1 MKTTPDPLENE
12 AAEFSS
18 LPNTMTCDFIRT
30 LIENYRKN
38 QMVSVKDKL
47 GIDDAHAIH
56 FDLATLKKFI
66 SDIETEAQKI
76 NPETAMEDLG
86 IRFYYAAYPKAADW
100 DIMAN
105 TLIGKECAEKHT
117 LVMVPTIKRA
127 GKNGESECCDFSPV
141 NSGSYDNDEILARTT
156 GPVLQGDLISQNHG
170 TLSPPTTL
178 TSELF

>member
-1 MKTTPDPLENE
+1 MKTTPDPLEAE
-12 AAEFSS
+12 TAKTGAA
-18 LPNTMTCDFIRT
+18 PHTMPCTFIKT
-30 LIENYRKN
+30 LVDNYRKN
-38 QMVSVKDKL
+38 QLMSVKNTL

-66 SDIETEAQKI
+66 SDIESEAQKTD
-76 NPETAMEDLG
+76 PAATAEDLG

-105 TLIGKECAEKHT
+105 TLIGEECAEKHT

-127 GKNGESECCDFSPV
+127 DENGESSCCDFSPV
-141 NSGSYDNDEILARTT
+141 NSGSSGSDKILAMTKGT
-156 GPVLQGDLISQNHG
+156 ALQGDLISQNHG